1 MRKKFMG
8 IDAIEVRDPDGAVA
22 LVAVHGA
29 HVLSWTPAGGEPVL
43 YLSDKSQFGPG
54 SAIRGGVPIIFPQF
68 GERGNGKRHGFARVQ
83 DWNFQSAGI
92 EGGYSVARF
101 RLAQNA
107 LGGDTWQHGF
117 QLDYQISLHAQQ
129 LKLKLEVCNTSGHP
143 WEFCAALHTY
153 LRVADVSR
161 VTVTGLHGRP
171 YLDQV
176 AGGMQCVQEHRELR
190 IEGEID
196 RIYGGVTE
204 QLQLDDG
211 VRPLKVDK
219 LGFKDVVVW
228 NPGWEKAASL
238 ADMVPSDFATFLC
251 VEAGAIL
258 EPVHLLPGQ
267 CWSGEQ
273 VITAGAQ

>member
-29 HVLSWTPAGGEPVL
+29 HLLSWAPAEGEPVL

-83 DWNFQSAGI
+83 DWVFQSAGI
-92 EGGYSVARF
+92 EGGYGVARF
-101 RLAQNA
+101 RLERNA
-107 LGGDTWQHGF
+107 LDGDPWQHGF

-129 LKLKLEVCNTSGHP
+129 LKLKLEVCNTSDHA
-143 WEFCAALHTY
+143 WAFCAALHTY
-153 LRVADVSR
+153 LRVADVSHLK
-161 VTVTGLHGRP
+161 VTGLHGRP

-176 AGGMQCVQEHRELR
+176 AGGAQCVQEQRELH

-196 RIYGGVTE
+196 RIYADVTA
-204 QLQLDDG
+204 QLQLHDG
-211 VRPLKVDK
+211 VRRLKVDK
-219 LGFKDVVVW
+219 SGFKDVVVW
-228 NPGWEKAASL
+228 NPGREKAASL
-238 ADMVPSDFATFLC
+238 ADMAPTDFATFLC
-251 VEAGAIL
+251 VEAGAVL
-258 EPVHLLPGQ
+258 APVHLLPGQ
-267 CWSGEQ
+267 RWSGEQ
-273 VITAGAQ
+273 IITAEAQ